1 MLFRSDKSKQIIKAT
16 APVLAEHG
24 YTITSTM
31 YKNMFPKYPEV
42 KSLFNQSHQRVE
54 PGEKFAHQPRSL
66 ANAVYAYANNID
78 DLSVLSAAV
87 ERIAEKHVSMN
98 ILAPHYQIVG
108 TELIGAIKEVLGE
121 AATEEIV
128 EAWTEGYF
136 FLADIFIQV
145 EKKKMEDRAALNGG
159 WMGYKEFEISRKEST
174 SSIAMSIYLKPKDGN
189 IVPTYKAGQY
199 LGVRVAI
206 PNVGTVQR
214 NYTISGST
222 DNEFRISIKKES
234 AKGAAH
240 PEGVVSTHLHTLPVG
255 STVLLTVPS
264 GDFVLNVPDNSPV
277 VFLCLGIGVTSILP
291 LVKEAL
297 SSLPNEVFVIQGSR
311 NEEEECFSDE
321 FTALKNQYP
330 ERMIFNNY
338 YKTPKELVDKTQSLS
353 FDFVKSQV
361 PEDAY
366 FYFCGPVAWVKEI
379 AQGLASFVPAQ
390 KIHHEVFGPTVV

>member
-1 MLFRSDKSKQIIKAT
+1 MLSEKSKQIIKAT

-78 DLSVLSAAV
+78 DLSVLAAAV

-108 TELIGAIKEVLGE
+108 TELIGALKEVLGP
-121 AATEEIV
+121 AATDDIV

-136 FLADIFIQV
+136 FLADLFIQV
-145 EKKKMEDRAALNGG
+145 EKKKMEDRAAAAGG
-159 WMGYKEFEISRKEST
+159 WMGYKEFVVARKESA
-174 SSIAMSIYLKPKDGN
+174 SSIATSLYLAPKDGN

-199 LGVRVAI
+199 LGVRVSI
-206 PNVGTVQR
+206 PDVGTVQR
-214 NYTISGST
+214 NYTISGHSEK
-222 DNEFRISIKKES
+222 EFRISIKKE
-234 AKGAAH
+234 AGHAR
-240 PEGVVSTHLHTLPVG
+240 PDGLVSSFLHSLPVG
-255 STVLLTVPS
+255 SVVLVTVPS
-264 GDFVLNVPDNSPV
+264 GDFVLNIPDNSPV

-291 LVKEAL
+291 LVREAL
-297 SSLPNEVFVIQGSR
+297 ASLTNEVFVIQGSR
-311 NEEEECFSDE
+311 NEEEECFRDE
-321 FTALKNQYP
+321 FLALKNQYP
-330 ERMIFNNY
+330 ERLVYNNY
-338 YKTPKELVDKTQSLS
+338 YKTPREFVDKMQSLS

-361 PEDAY
+361 PEDGH
-366 FYFCGPVAWVKEI
+366 FYFCGPVTWVKEI
-379 AQGLASFVPAQ
+379 AQGFSSFIPSQRV
-390 KIHHEVFGPTVV
+390 HHEVFGPTVV